1 MPFVKM
7 HADVSREV
15 IVVGL
20 WEHRDVMIA
29 VAKIVSADSILS
41 VAEPCGI
48 LLALRKPFLVARAI
62 AIALMVWATAQEI
75 VAVRTVL
82 LAVLLGPANCVC
94 ASTTHSAVKRCGM
107 PIVSHGLPKSAL
119 EIVDVTQLVPKKAVR
134 KGLSRSREV
143 VALKQKRRAV

>member
-1 MPFVKM
+1 M
-7 HADVSREV
+7 DVSRAV
-15 IVVGL
+15 IV
-20 WEHRDVMIA
+20 A
-29 VAKIVSADSILS
+29 VPWSQQGVTTVIAKIVCASWTRF
-41 VAEPCGI
+41 VAAQCGTQPV
-48 LLALRKPFLVARAI
+48 RQKPSLVAATVAI
-62 AIALMVWATAQEI
+62 VPMDWATAQEI